1 MPSTEKIQGIS
12 KVLRYLVIAIGLGIA
27 AAVGL
32 AIVSGGQAWVTLGDE
47 QLAALVEAGDVSVTA
62 AWLLVMPVCALFLLG
77 VYWLQRLFGAYQRGR
92 FFTDDVM
99 VCYLWL
105 VWLKVIS
112 FLYHLLLPVL
122 ASSASSAGSEVEAAI
137 TLDIG
142 TLAELVV
149 LLFIVHILKQAQDI
163 KEENESFV

>member
-1 MPSTEKIQGIS
+1 MASSKRIQGIS
-12 KVLRYLVIAIGLGIA
+12 KVFRYLVIAVGLTIT

-32 AIVSGGQAWVTLGDE
+32 AIITEGQSWVTLGDD
-47 QLAALVEAGDVSVTA
+47 QLAAQVEAGEVSTTA
-62 AWLLVMPVCALFLLG
+62 ASLLVAPVAVLFLLG
-77 VYWLQRLFGAYQRGR
+77 VYWLQRLFGAYQMGR

-112 FLYHLLLPVL
+112 FFYNLLLPVFASL
-122 ASSASSAGSEVEAAI
+122 AASGGDEVDAAL
-137 TLDIG
+137 TLDLG
-142 TLAELVV
+142 TLTELMV
-149 LLFIVHILKQAQDI
+149 LLLIVHILKRAQGI